1 MIQDRHFG
9 IPTAR
14 ALLSPRESP
23 ICIGTSINSILFV
36 AIGVM
41 CSLLISQAT
50 QAQKSTVHAS
60 IEHEGKIDCF
70 SLEFMAAQ
78 TKPPSCEPSAVE
90 TLAGRIFF
98 GNDKNISGEGLS
110 AIIWYQKAS
119 KSLAGT
125 PDGHVALGPIQKARK
140 WEALA
145 KIHGTSILLAS
156 TAFDRIK
163 KGGKWDSYNTLIA
176 WDAATNNRVQII
188 NEVKSNGRPSS
199 LEMRSLFKAALA
211 NKDFPKGPD
220 FFKVEA
226 MAVLPDSRILFGIRE
241 SGKKYNDFTYQR
253 TILAGKLSGSFP
265 KLTIEGPLQRI
276 FQFVPASEMK
286 LVEPLG
292 ISSMAYDP
300 KREGLWILTSYEQ
313 SGPPKKIGAYLWFL
327 SKAQLTSETGI
338 PKLVRLSNGNP
349 LDFEHKSEGISV
361 LENGTLLVIHD
372 DDRVTTTQKTKARG
386 ESPRGKNQSYFTVVK
401 IH

>member
-1 MIQDRHFG
+1 
-9 IPTAR
+9 
-14 ALLSPRESP
+14 
-23 ICIGTSINSILFV
+23 
-36 AIGVM
+36 
-41 CSLLISQAT
+41 
-50 QAQKSTVHAS
+50 
-60 IEHEGKIDCF
+60 
-70 SLEFMAAQ
+70 
-78 TKPPSCEPSAVE
+78 
-90 TLAGRIFF
+90 
-98 GNDKNISGEGLS
+98 
-110 AIIWYQKAS
+110 
-119 KSLAGT
+119 
-125 PDGHVALGPIQKARK
+125 
-140 WEALA
+140 
-145 KIHGTSILLAS
+145 
-156 TAFDRIK
+156 
-163 KGGKWDSYNTLIA
+163 
-176 WDAATNNRVQII
+176 
-188 NEVKSNGRPSS
+188 
-199 LEMRSLFKAALA
+199 
-211 NKDFPKGPD
+211 
-220 FFKVEA
+220 A